1 MFRRVLVANRG
12 EVAVRVART
21 CRRLG
26 VSPIAVYS
34 EADRG
39 APWLDEFD
47 AAVCI
52 GPSHPGRSYLDQEAI
67 LEAAGHTD
75 SQAVHPG
82 WGFLAENALFATRV
96 RQACLAWIG
105 PPPRAIRVMGDKALA
120 RRTVKDAGLPTIPGS
135 EGLLTRGDRAL
146 ALAREV
152 GFPVL
157 LKATAGGG
165 GKGMRVCR
173 DEAELETNFVE
184 ASREAEASFG
194 DPGLYMEKFIENGRH
209 IEFQVM
215 ADRYGNVVHL
225 GERECSVQRRHQK
238 LVEEAPSPALD
249 ADTRE
254 EFGKIVATAVA
265 RIGYEGAGT
274 VEFLRGPEG
283 RLYFMEMN
291 TRLQVEHPVTEMIT
305 GVDLVEHQ
313 LRVAAN
319 ERLSLRQEEIRW
331 EGHAIEARINAEDP
345 EQDFEPGPGTVE
357 RFDFPADLGP
367 GSVRVD
373 THLVAPA
380 EVPPF
385 YDSLVAKVIA
395 AGASRDEAIE
405 TLRRCLA
412 SSEVQGV
419 PTTIGAHLKI
429 LDSEPFRSGTY
440 DTGLVGELDLSRK
453 G

>member
-1 MFRRVLVANRG
+1 MFRRLLVANRG

-26 VSPIAVYS
+26 VSPVAVYS

-39 APWLDEFD
+39 APWLDAFD
-47 AAVCI
+47 QAVCI
-52 GPSHPGRSYLDQEAI
+52 GPSHPGRSYLDQDAL
-67 LEAAGHTD
+67 LEAAAQTD
-75 SQAVHPG
+75 CQAVHPG

-96 RQACLAWIG
+96 RQACLGWVG
-105 PPPRAIRVMGDKALA
+105 PPPGAIRVMGDKALA
-120 RRTVKDAGLPTIPGS
+120 RRSVDEAGLPTIPGS
-135 EGLLTRGDRAL
+135 KGLLTRSGEAL
-146 ALAREV
+146 ELAREI

-165 GKGMRVCR
+165 GKGMRVCG
-173 DEAELETNFVE
+173 DEAELERNFVE

-194 DPGLYMEKFIENGRH
+194 NAGLYMEKFIERGRH

-249 ADTRE
+249 ERTRE
-254 EFGKIVATAVA
+254 EFGDVVARAVA

-274 VEFLRGPEG
+274 VEFLRSPEG
-283 RLYFMEMN
+283 KLYFMEMN

-305 GVDLVEHQ
+305 GTDLVEHQ

-319 ERLSLRQEEIRW
+319 ERLGLRQDGIRW
-331 EGHAIEARINAEDP
+331 SGHAIEARINAEDP
-345 EQDFEPGPGTVE
+345 RRDFEPAPGRVE
-357 RFDFPADLGP
+357 RFHFPEELGP
-367 GSVRVD
+367 GRIRVD
-373 THLVAPA
+373 THLAPGA
-380 EVPPF
+380 DVPPF

-395 AGASRDEAIE
+395 AGSSRQEAIE
-405 TLRRCLA
+405 TLRNCLA
-412 SSEVQGV
+412 ASEVDGV
-419 PTTIGAHLKI
+419 PTTMGAHLRI
-429 LDSEPFRSGTY
+429 LDSEPFRSGSY
-440 DTGLVGELDLSRK
+440 DTGLVGELDLNEK
-453 G
+453 E